1 MISHQI
7 SSSNLVSIKLLIDYW
22 QTPDI
27 QEVQIVILKVISSE
41 LLLHVLLNYAQPA
54 SNVVGLVIH
63 RIAGELAWQYIAMTR
78 NNLCIIWISLH
89 FLFVYVL
96 NTPGHFFMGKEKGR
110 ALLNTTGYF
119 FMGIENG
126 RFS

>member
-1 MISHQI
+1 MQKFVAFSEYMTFKGFRMH
-7 SSSNLVSIKLLIDYW
+7 
-22 QTPDI
+22 
-27 QEVQIVILKVISSE
+27 LKYYHKVAGWNEFAGHMSE
-41 LLLHVLLNYAQPA
+41 Y
-54 SNVVGLVIH
+54 
-63 RIAGELAWQYIAMTR
+63 
-78 NNLCIIWISLH
+78 

-96 NTPGHFFMGKEKGR
+96 NTTGHFFMGKEKGR

>member
-1 MISHQI
+1 M
-7 SSSNLVSIKLLIDYW
+7 
-22 QTPDI
+22 
-27 QEVQIVILKVISSE
+27 SE
-41 LLLHVLLNYAQPA
+41 Y
-54 SNVVGLVIH
+54 
-63 RIAGELAWQYIAMTR
+63 
-78 NNLCIIWISLH
+78 

-110 ALLNTTGYF
+110 ALLNTPGYF